1 VTVVFAIGKSFK
13 KDYAG
18 PARRRLHTGKG
29 TGDMDHT
36 AVADTHGIS
45 TSTRLALDRTDLAHE
60 RTLMAWIRTAVS
72 LISFGF
78 TIYKFL
84 QYVEKA
90 NGPQPERLIGARGFG
105 LFMIG
110 TGLLALLLATIA
122 HRRDMQTL
130 REKYVEV
137 PYSMAAVFAAV
148 ISLLGILAFIAV
160 IFRQ

>member
-1 VTVVFAIGKSFK
+1 
-13 KDYAG
+13 
-18 PARRRLHTGKG
+18 
-29 TGDMDHT
+29 MENT
-36 AVADTHGIS
+36 AVANARGLS

-90 NGPQPERLIGARGFG
+90 NGEQPGRLIGARGYG

-110 TGLLALLLATIA
+110 TGLLALLLATIS
-122 HRRDMQTL
+122 HRRQMEAL

-137 PYSMAAVFAAV
+137 PYSMAAVFATV
-148 ISLLGILAFIAV
+148 ISVLGILAFIAV
-160 IFRQ
+160 IFRL

>member
-1 VTVVFAIGKSFK
+1 MENTAAINTPKLS
-13 KDYAG
+13 D
-18 PARRRLHTGKG
+18 
-29 TGDMDHT
+29 
-36 AVADTHGIS
+36 S
-45 TSTRLALDRTDLAHE
+45 TLLALDRTDLAHE

-84 QYVEKA
+84 QYVEKET
-90 NGPQPERLIGARGFG
+90 GTQPGQLIGARAYG

-110 TGLLALLLATIA
+110 TGLLALLLATIS
-122 HRRDMQTL
+122 HRRQMQAL

-137 PYSMAAVFAAV
+137 PYSMAAVLAAV

>member
-1 VTVVFAIGKSFK
+1 
-13 KDYAG
+13 
-18 PARRRLHTGKG
+18 
-29 TGDMDHT
+29 M
-36 AVADTHGIS
+36 
-45 TSTRLALDRTDLAHE
+45 AHE
-60 RTLMAWIRTAVS
+60 RTMMAWIRTAVS

>member
-1 VTVVFAIGKSFK
+1 MTADMGNNLVAN
-13 KDYAG
+13 A
-18 PARRRLHTGKG
+18 PAMS
-29 TGDMDHT
+29 D
-36 AVADTHGIS
+36 
-45 TSTRLALDRTDLAHE
+45 STRLAVDRTDLAYE
-60 RTLMAWIRTAVS
+60 RTLLAWVRTAIS

-84 QYVEKA
+84 QWVETT
-90 NGPQPERLIGARGFG
+90 NGAQSGRLIGARGYG

-110 TGLLALLLATIA
+110 TGLLALLLATIS
-122 HRRDMQTL
+122 HRREMKAL

-148 ISLLGILAFIAV
+148 ISFLGILAFIAV